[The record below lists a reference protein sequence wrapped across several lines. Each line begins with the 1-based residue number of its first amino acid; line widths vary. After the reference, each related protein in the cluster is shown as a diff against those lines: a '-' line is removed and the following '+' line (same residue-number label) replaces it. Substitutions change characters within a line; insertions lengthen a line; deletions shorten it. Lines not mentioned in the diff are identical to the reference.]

1 MNYREYDCI
10 QAMLGGVGEGFRSQV
25 NGIISGANT
34 DKHVIEL
41 VEQVAF
47 TASKSFDEIALLV
60 SQAMRASIE

>member
-1 MNYREYDCI
+1 MNYREYDRI
-10 QAMLGGVGEGFRSQV
+10 QATLGGVGDAFRSQV
-25 NGIISGANT
+25 NGIISDANT
-34 DKHVIEL
+34 DNSVIEL